1 MAQHTVPANELAIK
15 ALQCPQ
21 GKARVVYHVDGHGN
35 EGLKLYVQSSGT
47 KTWYFRARV
56 RGSDPKDMPLGRWPD
71 VTIGEARKRKSA
83 IVASISDGGDPW
95 QRRAEERRRKPGTTL
110 DETFAEWLETVAR
123 DKRTRDQ
130 DELRYAMNIRGGHRF
145 VLGKWKG
152 RTHKTGIGHLPI
164 AEITRLDVSACLSD
178 VRKRSAS
185 QAHHAL
191 VLLSTIFKWARA
203 TGYIDTNPA
212 DGQPFYRRAGMRE
225 RYLSELEIAKFW
237 HALEV
242 DPYLMPTT
250 RICVRLLLLTGARRD
265 DWAEAAK
272 SELQDGCLV
281 LPAERY
287 KGKRIHRI
295 PLCPIAQ
302 EQVTAALRL
311 DPSSPWL
318 FPSLGVF
325 GARSQSGHI
334 NPGTITESMGQLI
347 GRLRIPH
354 ATPHTLRHTV
364 GSHLDRLGYAL
375 EEIGLALGHKPKG
388 TPARYVH
395 DTDDRRAAER
405 RRPILMAWEEELSR
419 IVDNHDPSADLRN
432 RIHETRGSTPVSDAT
447 TIATG

>member
-1 MAQHTVPANELAIK
+1 MVQHKVAANELAIK
-15 ALQCPQ
+15 ALRCPED
-21 GKARVVYHVDGHGN
+21 KARVVYHVDGHGN
-35 EGLKLYVQSSGT
+35 EGLKLYVERSGT

-56 RGSDPKDMPLGRWPD
+56 HGSPPKEMALGRWPD
-71 VTIGEARKRKSA
+71 VTIADARRRKTAVVS
-83 IVASISDGGDPW
+83 SISNGEDPW
-95 QRRAEERRRKPGTTL
+95 RKRAEERRRNPGITL
-110 DETFAEWLETVAR
+110 DEAFAEWLETAAR

-164 AEITRLDVSACLSD
+164 AQITRLDISKCLTD
-178 VRKRSAS
+178 VRKRSPS

-191 VLLSTIFKWARA
+191 VVLNTIFKWARA
-203 TGYIDTNPA
+203 MGYVDANPA
-212 DGQPFYRRAGMRE
+212 DGQPFYHRAGVRE

-250 RICVRLLLLTGARRD
+250 RICLRLLLLTGARRD

-295 PLCPIAQ
+295 PLCPMAK
-302 EQVTAALRL
+302 EQVNAAVRL
-311 DPSSPWL
+311 NPSSPWL

-325 GARSQSGHI
+325 RTRSECGRMNAS
-334 NPGTITESMGQLI
+334 TVTASMGHVMA
-347 GRLRIPH
+347 RLAIPH

-364 GSHLDRLGYAL
+364 GSHLDRLGYVL

-395 DTDDRRAAER
+395 DADGRRAAER
-405 RRPILMAWEEELSR
+405 RRPILLAWETEVRR
-419 IVDNHDPSADLRN
+419 I
-432 RIHETRGSTPVSDAT
+432 IETNTWPNP
-447 TIATG
+447 